1 MGAIYSAAVRARCR
15 EPRRAGSWPAGAPGV
30 GTGDRGSLASGAW
43 TQVQVHVADGS
54 DVIDEA
60 RFRVFGCS
68 AALASAS
75 FVADAI
81 VGVATRDVGALSGD
95 VIATALDLPDDKRAM
110 AALAAEAAH
119 AAAEDLERRLGAG
132 GWGLEAGAGIA
143 GATRPDPE
151 ATR

>member
-1 MGAIYSAAVRARCR
+1 MGATYSEAVRARCR
-15 EPRRAGSWPAGAPGV
+15 EPRRAGSWPEGAPGV

-43 TQVQVHVADGS
+43 TQLQVHVAEGS
-54 DVIDEA
+54 DVIDDA

-75 FVADAI
+75 FAADAI
-81 VGVATRDVGALSGD
+81 VGRTTVGARALSGD
-95 VIATALDLPDDKRAM
+95 AIAEALDLPDDKRAM
-110 AALAAEAAH
+110 ATLAADAAC
-119 AAAEDLERRLGAG
+119 AAAEDLERRLGAR

-143 GATRPDPE
+143 GATRFDPE